1 MGSIQTAII
10 VLAFCCIIVT
20 LFIMG
25 LLIQRVRHSRAQEAL
40 RKSEERYF
48 LALESST
55 DGLWDWNILSD
66 SVFYSD
72 RFREI
77 LWVSLEEFPGTME
90 SFRSRLHAEDADA
103 DGQYLKAKIEADV
116 CQEQQ
121 LFAKAIQAEGIAE
134 AKGIQ
139 EMNNALAPDRPA
151 RQL

>member
-1 MGSIQTAII
+1 MDSTQTAII
-10 VLAFCCIIVT
+10 VLAFCCVIVT

-66 SVFYSD
+66 SVFYSV

-77 LWVSLEEFPGTME
+77 LGVSLEEFPGTME
-90 SFRSRLHAEDADA
+90 SFRSQLHPEDA

-116 CQEQQ
+116 Y
-121 LFAKAIQAEGIAE
+121 
-134 AKGIQ
+134 
-139 EMNNALAPDRPA
+139 
-151 RQL
+151 

>member
-10 VLAFCCIIVT
+10 VLAFFCVIVT
-20 LFIMG
+20 LFIIG
-25 LLIQRVRHSRAQEAL
+25 LLIQRVRHSRAQETL
-40 RKSEERYF
+40 RKSEERYL

-66 SVFYSD
+66 SVFYSV

-77 LWVSLEEFPGTME
+77 LGVSLEEFPGTME
-90 SFRSRLHAEDADA
+90 SFRSRLHPEDA

-116 CQEQQ
+116 YQEQQQ

-139 EMNNALAPDRPA
+139 EMNNALAPHWA
-151 RQL
+151 AKQL